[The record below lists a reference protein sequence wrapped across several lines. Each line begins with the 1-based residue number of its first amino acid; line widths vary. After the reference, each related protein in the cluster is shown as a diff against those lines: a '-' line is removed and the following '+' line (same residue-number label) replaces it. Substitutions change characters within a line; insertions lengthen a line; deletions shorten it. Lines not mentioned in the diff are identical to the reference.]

1 MKLSVNISANFIG
14 QIFTSL
20 IGFIFIPIYIHYLG
34 VESYGLIGIFSI
46 ITAWLSI
53 LDAGLSPALI
63 REMALFTGGK
73 YTPFSIR
80 TLLFSVEYFFLIVG
94 IVIFFLL
101 LFGSSWI
108 SIYWIHSKS
117 ISSEIIKKSILLM
130 GVMFSL
136 KFFESIYKN
145 SIIGLQY
152 QVQVNIYEIVIS
164 LIKAIG
170 SIILLKYISPSLLV
184 FFTWQL
190 FLSFVY
196 LLFLKYKINSL
207 LPASDEKITFSL
219 SSLISLKSFAGG
231 MMIMVI
237 LSLFQTQVDKI
248 LLSKILSLK
257 EFGLYTLTFTAAGAL
272 MVLTSPV
279 SQALYPRMNQLFQK
293 GDQKEF
299 MFLYH
304 IGNQMIVILFGS
316 ASVLLFF
323 FPKLFLFFW
332 TNNPDITNN
341 SSSLLAVV
349 TLGFFF
355 SGINTISFTAILAY
369 SKLKAANYIKIFLVV
384 ISIPAIIYF
393 VPKYGSMAAAII
405 WLLGTFFNYICTLVI
420 IFKIHDVSEMLYWFI
435 HDLLLPVL
443 PIFFILIMGKLF
455 IPDTSSRFVAGGILL
470 FLFIN
475 CVLFSAFFS
484 IDVRQKGILYLKNL
498 FF

>member
-1 MKLSVNISANFIG
+1 MELRINITANFIG

-20 IGFIFIPIYIHYLG
+20 VGFIFIPIYIQYLG

-46 ITAWLSI
+46 ITAWFSI

-73 YTPFSIR
+73 HNPYSIR
-80 TLLFSVEYFFLIVG
+80 TLLFSVEYFFLIVA
-94 IVIFFLL
+94 IIIFLL
-101 LFGSSWI
+101 LLFASNWI

-117 ISSEIIKKSILLM
+117 NSSDIIQKSIILM

-152 QVQVNIYEIVIS
+152 QVQINMYEIITS

-170 SIILLKYISPSLLV
+170 AFLLLKYVSPSLLI
-184 FFTWQL
+184 FFSWQL
-190 FLSFVY
+190 FLSIAY
-196 LLFLKYKINSL
+196 ILFLKYKINFL
-207 LPASDEKITFSL
+207 LPAAESKINFSL
-219 SSLISLKSFAGG
+219 TSLLSLKSFAGG

-248 LLSKILSLK
+248 LLSKILSLN

-279 SQALYPRMNQLFQK
+279 SQALYPRMNQVFQK
-293 GDQKEF
+293 GDQREF

-304 IGNQMIVILFGS
+304 IGNQIILILFGS
-316 ASVLLFF
+316 ASILLFF
-323 FPKLFLFFW
+323 FPKLFLLFW
-332 TNNPDITNN
+332 TNNPDITSN
-341 SSSLLAVV
+341 SFSLLSLVA
-349 TLGFFF
+349 LGFFF
-355 SGINTISFTAILAY
+355 SGINTMSFTAVLTY
-369 SKLKAANYIKIFLVV
+369 SNLQSANYIKIFLVI
-384 ISIPAIIYF
+384 ISIPAILYF
-393 VPKYGSMAAAII
+393 VPTYGSKAAAII
-405 WLLGTFFNYICTLVI
+405 WLFGSLVNYICTLF
-420 IFKIHDVSEMLYWFI
+420 IFFNKIDVSEWVYWFVYDFLFPI
-435 HDLLLPVL
+435 L
-443 PIFFILIMGKLF
+443 PILLVLIVSKLF
-455 IPDTSSRFVAGGILL
+455 IPEISSRFVAGVILFVL
-470 FLFIN
+470 FLG
-475 CVLFSAFFS
+475 CVILSAFFS